1 MSTNRQEFI
10 NELRLREQ
18 IRKII
23 KVAKSKKAAQ
33 TEQRL
38 LEEKHLRLHI
48 RDIIDEITDPASK
61 PRHRATGIR
70 ILTEEVL
77 QTIMGTF
84 KKYYMQLDN
93 VEKRESFRSHIINAA
108 ENLLNTIDSGQ
119 TESESAM
126 IVEPTEE
133 VPLAEQDVSMTVDS
147 PASPA
152 DDPRFLPMEDE
163 NPDPDQAAQQ
173 EFRSGMDSELSPDQ
187 ETGALRAQTAFNGPD
202 TTIKK
207 AYTDLRGRDAE
218 LFREY
223 LITNLKLHFDT
234 MEEELS
240 MTPEPTTPS
249 YEEASAEELPPE
261 EGIPPGPE
269 GAPMPPEEEMGPP
282 AEAGP
287 MPPVGV

>member
-70 ILTEEVL
+70 ILDEEVL

-126 IVEPTEE
+126 IES
-133 VPLAEQDVSMTVDS
+133 Q
-147 PASPA
+147 
-152 DDPRFLPMEDE
+152 PRKSRWPNRTFP
-163 NPDPDQAAQQ
+163 
-173 EFRSGMDSELSPDQ
+173 
-187 ETGALRAQTAFNGPD
+187 
-202 TTIKK
+202 
-207 AYTDLRGRDAE
+207 
-218 LFREY
+218 
-223 LITNLKLHFDT
+223 
-234 MEEELS
+234 
-240 MTPEPTTPS
+240 
-249 YEEASAEELPPE
+249 
-261 EGIPPGPE
+261 
-269 GAPMPPEEEMGPP
+269 
-282 AEAGP
+282 
-287 MPPVGV
+287 